1 MNTKLQNLFEKYK
14 NTPAFLTSEE
24 IISVNQKWT
33 TNEIILNLAIIS
45 QNKEDVIMLLENGA
59 EINAKGEDGFTAIQ
73 NACFNW
79 NIEII
84 KILLDQWANPFLR
97 NDLGYDAFYY
107 TSEENHN
114 KNKAKK
120 ITELLKEFY

>member
-1 MNTKLQNLFEKYK
+1 MNIKLQNLFEKYK
-14 NTPAFLTSEE
+14 QNPNFWFSEE
-24 IISVNQKWT
+24 IISINQRWT
-33 TNEIILNLAIIS
+33 TNETMLNL
-45 QNKEDVIMLLENGA
+45 DVMMLLENGA

-84 KILLDQWANPFLR
+84 KILLENKANPFLK
-97 NDLGYDAFYY
+97 NDLGYDVFYY
-107 TSEENHN
+107 ASEENHN

>member
-1 MNTKLQNLFEKYK
+1 MIFRGNNFYKPKVNNKWDNAKFSYYFTKQRRCYDA
-14 NTPAFLTSEE
+14 T
-24 IISVNQKWT
+24 
-33 TNEIILNLAIIS
+33 
-45 QNKEDVIMLLENGA
+45 GA
-59 EINAKGEDGFTAIQ
+59 EVNTKGEDGFTAIQ

-84 KILLDQWANPFLR
+84 KILLENKANPFLK
-97 NDLGYDAFYY
+97 NDLGYDVFYY
-107 TSEENHN
+107 ASEENHN

>member
-1 MNTKLQNLFEKYK
+1 M
-14 NTPAFLTSEE
+14 
-24 IISVNQKWT
+24 
-33 TNEIILNLAIIS
+33 LNLAIIS
-45 QNKEDVIMLLENGA
+45 QNKEDVMMLLENGA
-59 EINAKGEDGFTAIQ
+59 EVNTKGEDGFTAIQ

-84 KILLDQWANPFLR
+84 KILLENKANPFLK
-97 NDLGYDAFYY
+97 NDLGYDVFYY
-107 TSEENHN
+107 ASEENHN